1 MYRELIKGM
10 CAELE
15 EALLGIDEARL
26 SQLVDALLGAKRIFV
41 AGAGRT
47 GLLMKS
53 MAMTLAQCGLPVEA
67 VMELSAR
74 DSIYLKSRVC
84 RFFYGTE

>member
-53 MAMTLAQCGLPVEA
+53 MAMTLAQCGLRWRRWGRSPPMPSE
-67 VMELSAR
+67 R
-74 DSIYLKSRVC
+74 GIC
-84 RFFYGTE
+84 W